1 MFGNSLVYSAHSA
14 RVPDFIAEKDATF
27 RSFRS
32 DNSNLFPQTFFFA
45 AKICFLRGEIRR
57 RGLRGAVSKFL
68 GSTRAVPF
76 TSPNYHAC
84 PTRCWGKNINVNY
97 FVVCLT
103 KSSAIVL
110 PSAVSGKCFTHHVLP
125 SVTIVLRLTCTDRR
139 AQPTFN
145 QNQHAHQRC
154 PKRHTRWPH
163 AGIDR

>member
-32 DNSNLFPQTFFFA
+32 DNNNLFPQ
-45 AKICFLRGEIRR
+45 
-57 RGLRGAVSKFL
+57 RGAVSKFH

-84 PTRCWGKNINVNY
+84 PTKCWGKNINVNY

-103 KSSAIVL
+103 IPA
-110 PSAVSGKCFTHHVLP
+110 SGSEGA
-125 SVTIVLRLTCTDRR
+125 SVDVTLDIKKEH
-139 AQPTFN
+139 AK
-145 QNQHAHQRC
+145 QNYLV
-154 PKRHTRWPH
+154 K
-163 AGIDR
+163 